1 VSESESES
9 EPELREE
16 SVRAVRL
23 GHGANCSSV
32 GSVIDTLF
40 LGATVGGAI
49 LAAVCAAMKAES
61 VTVVGNGTRSNGER
75 LDEADEADAAAAA
88 AAKEPP

>member
-1 VSESESES
+1 EHEHEH
-9 EPELREE
+9 ERGRELRAE
-16 SVRAVRL
+16 SVRAIRV

-49 LAAVCAAMKAES
+49 LAAVCAAMRVEG
-61 VTVVGNGTRSNGER
+61 VTVVGNGARVKRVESEDAHDD
-75 LDEADEADAAAAA
+75 DEAAS
-88 AAKEPP
+88 

>member
-1 VSESESES
+1 VSDRAADPANDHDAE
-9 EPELREE
+9 ELTPAQCLV
-16 SVRAVRL
+16 VRV

-49 LAAVCAAMKAES
+49 LAAVCAAMKSEE
-61 VTVVGNGTRSNGER
+61 VRVVGLGRPKVASTPHAPAER
-75 LDEADEADAAAAA
+75 DEES
-88 AAKEPP
+88 PP